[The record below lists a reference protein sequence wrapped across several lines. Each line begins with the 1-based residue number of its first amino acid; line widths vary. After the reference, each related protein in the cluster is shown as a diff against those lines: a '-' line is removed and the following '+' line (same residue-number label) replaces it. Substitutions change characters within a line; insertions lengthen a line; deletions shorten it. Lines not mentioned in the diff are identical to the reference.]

1 MSARTPNC
9 VLLADQHHRLSEGVR
24 GLLETAFKTVFMV
37 ADQTSL
43 MEGAERLS
51 PALVVVDVSLAQGDI
66 SDLLHS
72 IRAHAPAA
80 KLLLLSV
87 HDEPAVVDAA
97 FAAGADGLVL
107 KREIATDLLPAVD
120 AVLAGNRYVSPH
132 AGRCP
137 TTDPGRQ
144 RPPCS
149 STTAKEKKA

>member
-9 VLLADQHHRLSEGVR
+9 VLLADRHHRLSEGVR
-24 GLLETAFKTVFMV
+24 GLLETTFSKVFMV

-72 IRAHAPAA
+72 IHDRAPAA

-87 HDEPAVVDAA
+87 HDEPAVAAAA

-120 AVLAGNRYVSPH
+120 TVLAGGQYLSPH
-132 AGRCP
+132 AGRSPPDGP
-137 TTDPGRQ
+137 TR
-144 RPPCS
+144 
-149 STTAKEKKA
+149 